1 MKKNKHT
8 HSIPNQSTNK
18 FDKFG
23 VLLCTAITGIER
35 QVIKLIFLL
44 KHLFACVNSE
54 ATSLYEFALQ
64 LTLGSSPLQ
73 PIGGSSQN
81 QKPITIT
88 YPAWPRLHMTHNQQ

>member
-1 MKKNKHT
+1 MKQNKNT

-23 VLLCTAITGIER
+23 VLFCTAITGMEK

-54 ATSLYEFALQ
+54 ATSLHEFALQ
-64 LTLGSSPLQ
+64 LTLGSSTLQ
-73 PIGGSSQN
+73 PICGSS
-81 QKPITIT
+81 
-88 YPAWPRLHMTHNQQ
+88 